1 MNLSVLPYYKF
12 PDNQFYLQH
21 WIESFTPR
29 EAYCCRRCWRT
40 NNVVCLLFLG
50 NMFKNNDSNVWN
62 TEQQPWTRLNTSVME
77 SLYHSNQLVA
87 STCQRHTLSI
97 HKRGTADTSGNRICG
112 PPSGNPC
119 ADRPKH
125 ITQIT
130 RHYKRRR
137 VDCL

>member
-12 PDNQFYLQH
+12 SDNQFHLLN
-21 WIESFTPR
+21 IEPSRSPR
-29 EAYCCRRCWRT
+29 GKLI
-40 NNVVCLLFLG
+40 VVDVAEVQIIFVFLG
-50 NMFKNNDSNVWN
+50 KMFKKNYSNVWN
-62 TEQQPWTRLNTSVME
+62 REQQPWTRLNTSVME
-77 SLYHSNQLVA
+77 LLYHSNQLVA
-87 STCQRHTLSI
+87 STCQHHTLSI